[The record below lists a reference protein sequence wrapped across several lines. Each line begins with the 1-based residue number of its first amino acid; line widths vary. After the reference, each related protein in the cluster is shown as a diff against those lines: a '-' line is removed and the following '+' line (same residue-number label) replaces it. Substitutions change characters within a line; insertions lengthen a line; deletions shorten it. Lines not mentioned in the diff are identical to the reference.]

1 MIKKVFLPVVLAL
14 IFFFWLFSVPA
25 GAAPEAQ
32 ATAFPTPTAGTDGR
46 VLYTV
51 LPGDSQ
57 WLVAAKFGL
66 DIEQLRLLN
75 NWSADEILVEGQVIL
90 LGLAAQQEPT
100 AQASAESVAT
110 PQGTAESPGTGMICA
125 LLFDDVNGDAL
136 RQESEFGIAAGAVSV
151 SQRAGQASE
160 TGTTGDEIDA
170 DEEAVPLCFDDLPAG
185 EYTISVAAPSGYNP
199 TTAQS
204 ATLELKAG
212 DETRLNFGA
221 QLGSAAQ
228 SAILTPEEGGR
239 SPLMGL
245 LGFVLLLSGAGLGVY
260 TWQMARRR

>member
-1 MIKKVFLPVVLAL
+1 
-14 IFFFWLFSVPA
+14 
-25 GAAPEAQ
+25 
-32 ATAFPTPTAGTDGR
+32 
-46 VLYTV
+46 
-51 LPGDSQ
+51 
-57 WLVAAKFGL
+57 
-66 DIEQLRLLN
+66 
-75 NWSADEILVEGQVIL
+75 
-90 LGLAAQQEPT
+90 
-100 AQASAESVAT
+100 
-110 PQGTAESPGTGMICA
+110 MICA

-170 DEEAVPLCFDDLPAG
+170 DDEPVPLCFDDLPTG

-199 TTAQS
+199 TTAQT